1 MHNYI
6 RLQET
11 YHAQVRS
18 ISSVLTQHGESHNS
32 LNDQIYNTILLHIYL
47 LMNILHHLLN
57 KHVLGPCESVGTQH
71 EPAPI
76 ACDDKQ
82 GN

>member
-18 ISSVLTQHGESHNS
+18 ISSVLTQHRESHNS
-32 LNDQIYNTILLHIYL
+32 LNDQMYNTILLHIY
-47 LMNILHHLLN
+47 IF
-57 KHVLGPCESVGTQH
+57 TH
-71 EPAPI
+71 EHPSPLAKQ
-76 ACDDKQ
+76 ACF
-82 GN
+82 GAL